1 MNGYFAVLNKEY
13 PNVNLIPF
21 ASKASNESYANKRA
35 EMYFNL
41 AKAVRN
47 GLYIDDPMLT
57 EELTNTRFMLDK
69 NDKYIL
75 MPKAELKLIL
85 NRSPDTADA
94 LALTFCDEDRM
105 FEKRNNKK
113 QIRQYAHSV
122 LGDPDD

>member
-1 MNGYFAVLNKEY
+1 MLNKEY

-21 ASKASNESYANKRA
+21 ASKATNESYANKRA

-85 NRSPDTADA
+85 NRILFNTSW
-94 LALTFCDEDRM
+94 
-105 FEKRNNKK
+105 NKLVRASVPL
-113 QIRQYAHSV
+113 IRQT
-122 LGDPDD
+122 LWR

>member
-1 MNGYFAVLNKEY
+1 MNGYYAVLNKEY
-13 PNVNLIPF
+13 PNVNLVPF
-21 ASKASNESYANKRA
+21 ASKPNNESYANKRA

-94 LALTFCDEDRM
+94 LALTFCDEDRL
-105 FEKRNNKK
+105 FEKRINKK
-113 QIRQYAHSV
+113 QIRQYARSV

>member
-1 MNGYFAVLNKEY
+1 MLNKEY

-21 ASKASNESYANKRA
+21 ASKATNESYANKRA

-113 QIRQYAHSV
+113 QIRQYARSV

>member
-1 MNGYFAVLNKEY
+1 
-13 PNVNLIPF
+13 
-21 ASKASNESYANKRA
+21 
-35 EMYFNL
+35 MYFNL

-57 EELTNTRFMLDK
+57 EELTNTRFTLDK

-113 QIRQYAHSV
+113 QIRQYVRSV

>member
-1 MNGYFAVLNKEY
+1 MNLV
-13 PNVNLIPF
+13 PF
-21 ASKASNESYANKRA
+21 ASKATNEAYANKRA

-94 LALTFCDEDRM
+94 LALTFCDEDRL
-105 FEKRNNKK
+105 FEKRINKK
-113 QIRQYAHSV
+113 EIRQYMRSI
-122 LGDPDD
+122 LGDPED